1 MGGRVRG
8 PATPAHRAA
17 HRVARRAMSAA
28 NWALVYAFMIS
39 LVAFTAL
46 PLVYV
51 IMTAFKPL
59 DELFIYPPRF
69 FVRKPTLQNFST
81 LFVTLSGSVVPFSR
95 YLFNS
100 LFTSVV
106 VVAGSVLISSM
117 GAYSLVKLRPA
128 GLSWFFAAIVAALMF
143 SPQVT
148 TIPSYLIVNRLGMMN
163 SYWALVLPRLAVAY
177 NFFLMKQFCEQ
188 VPDSLLESV
197 RVDGGGEWL
206 VFWRIAMPL
215 MKPAWATL
223 VVFSFV
229 SNWNDYFTP
238 LIYIRSQAMRTL
250 PLALQTIGG
259 GPAVVARSGAVA
271 AATFITTL
279 PTIIVFLAAQRKVM
293 RTMAYSGIK
302 G

>member
-1 MGGRVRG
+1 MSTRPGGTV
-8 PATPAHRAA
+8 TPARRA
-17 HRVARRAMSAA
+17 ARRAMSAA

-51 IMTAFKPL
+51 VMTAFKPL
-59 DELFIYPPRF
+59 DELFLYPPRF
-69 FVRKPTLQNFST
+69 LVRKPTLQNFST
-81 LFVTLSGSVVPFSR
+81 LLVTMSGSVVPFSR
-95 YLFNS
+95 YVFNS

-106 VVAGSVLISSM
+106 VVAGSVVISSM
-117 GAYSLVKLRPA
+117 GAYSLVKLRPP
-128 GLSWFFAAIVAALMF
+128 GLSWLFAAIIAALMF

-163 SYWALVLPRLAVAY
+163 SYWALIVPRLAVAY

-223 VVFSFV
+223 IVFSFV
-229 SNWNDYFTP
+229 ANWNDYFTP
-238 LIYIRSQAMRTL
+238 LIFVRSQAMRTL

-271 AATFITTL
+271 AATFVTTI
-279 PTIIVFLAAQRKVM
+279 PTILVFLAAQRKVM